1 MKRDEYPA
9 LIIGTSMIVIV
20 MINYWRVNVN
30 INIMIERIIK
40 LFKEVMP

>member
-9 LIIGTSMIVIV
+9 LIIGTSMI
-20 MINYWRVNVN
+20 NDWRVNVN